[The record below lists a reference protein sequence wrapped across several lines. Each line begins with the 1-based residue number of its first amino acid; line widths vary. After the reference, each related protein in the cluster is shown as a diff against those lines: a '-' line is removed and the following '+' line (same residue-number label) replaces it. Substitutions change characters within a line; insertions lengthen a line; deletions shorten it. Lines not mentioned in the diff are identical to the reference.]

1 MCEVREKH
9 EKLNR
14 QQVLH
19 RWISCV
25 WVLLCVLWANKYKPD
40 HRYGGMS
47 VITVRMTSTWSP
59 PAANVAVSLAYHVAH
74 MRLVSPALTCP
85 PLTWWRDLSLSSCPH
100 GGVSDPVLICVGFCL
115 FASWFQAAAVQS
127 HASIQS
133 ALWVTP
139 EQSWGPAHHPWESSA
154 RSIFFLFV
162 SQRNLIAYEAF
173 KHNYKVLFAKH
184 RYVGTLYILSL
195 YLYCIIQ
202 ISWPS
207 ESVFSCW

>member
-40 HRYGGMS
+40 HRNGGMS

-74 MRLVSPALTCP
+74 MNLVSPALTCP
-85 PLTWWRDLSLSSCPH
+85 ALTWWRDLSLSSCPH

-115 FASWFQAAAVQS
+115 FCFLVSGSCCPITCFYPISPVSDTWTKPRPRPPSFRILCSVHFLSFCFAEEFNCIW
-127 HASIQS
+127 SI
-133 ALWVTP
+133 
-139 EQSWGPAHHPWESSA
+139 
-154 RSIFFLFV
+154 
-162 SQRNLIAYEAF
+162 
-173 KHNYKVLFAKH
+173 
-184 RYVGTLYILSL
+184 
-195 YLYCIIQ
+195 
-202 ISWPS
+202 
-207 ESVFSCW
+207 

>member
-1 MCEVREKH
+1 MKSNWVTSTVPLKHPQETEIPPYSPLELPDLYWMCEVREKH

-40 HRYGGMS
+40 HRNGGMS
-47 VITVRMTSTWSP
+47 VITVRMTSTWSQ

-115 FASWFQAAAVQS
+115 FCFLVSGSCCPITCFYPISPVS
-127 HASIQS
+127 DTS
-133 ALWVTP
+133 P
-139 EQSWGPAHHPWESSA
+139 EQSWGPAHHPSESSA
-154 RSIFFLFV
+154 QSIFFLFV

-173 KHNYKVLFAKH
+173 KHN
-184 RYVGTLYILSL
+184 
-195 YLYCIIQ
+195 
-202 ISWPS
+202 
-207 ESVFSCW
+207 

>member
-1 MCEVREKH
+1 MKSNWVTSTVPLKHPQETEIPPYSPLELPDLYWMCEVREKH

-40 HRYGGMS
+40 PRNGEMS

-74 MRLVSPALTCP
+74 MRFTCP
-85 PLTWWRDLSLSSCPH
+85 ALTWWRDLSLSSCPH

-115 FASWFQAAAVQS
+115 FCFLVSGSCCPITCFYPISPVSDTWTKLRPRPPSLRIVCSVHFLSFCFAEEFNCIW
-127 HASIQS
+127 SI
-133 ALWVTP
+133 
-139 EQSWGPAHHPWESSA
+139 
-154 RSIFFLFV
+154 
-162 SQRNLIAYEAF
+162 
-173 KHNYKVLFAKH
+173 
-184 RYVGTLYILSL
+184 
-195 YLYCIIQ
+195 
-202 ISWPS
+202 
-207 ESVFSCW
+207 